1 MAAPKKRE
9 INLLKYKHFEDTLAG
24 KVLAW
29 VLSAGRVIVIITEI
43 IVIAAFLS
51 RFWLDRNLADLNE
64 QNAALK
70 AQVEAFSSFEKEF
83 RSAQERLSLYKNLSA
98 AQAKYSQ
105 IIKEVTSLLPT
116 DVLLTNISI
125 TGDAVNITGKAI
137 SENGLAGFINA
148 AGRAKTVK
156 DIKLA
161 DLSLETKEQQLINFS
176 LVGKP
181 GGTSGGGN

>member
-29 VLSAGRVIVIITEI
+29 ALSAGRVIVIITEL

-51 RFWLDRNLADLNE
+51 RFWLDRTLTDLNE

-70 AQVEAFSSFEKEF
+70 AQIEAFSSFEKEF
-83 RSAQERLSLYKNLSA
+83 RSAQERLSLYKNLGA
-98 AQAKYSQ
+98 TQAKYSQ
-105 IIKEVTSLLPT
+105 IIKEVALLLPS

-125 TGDAVNITGKAI
+125 TGEGVYITGKAI
-137 SENGLAGFINA
+137 SENGLAGFISTL
-148 AGRAKTVK
+148 GKAKTVK
-156 DIKLA
+156 DIKLT
-161 DLSLETKEQQLINFS
+161 DLSLETKEQQLISFS
-176 LVGKP
+176 LTGKP
-181 GGTSGGGN
+181 GGTSGSGN